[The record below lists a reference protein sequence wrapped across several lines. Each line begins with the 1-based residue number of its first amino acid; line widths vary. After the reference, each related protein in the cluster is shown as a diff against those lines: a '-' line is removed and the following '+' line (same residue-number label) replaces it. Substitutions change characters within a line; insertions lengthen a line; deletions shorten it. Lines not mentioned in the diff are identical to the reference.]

1 MKTDI
6 AMTRGDT
13 KYFTVGIID
22 EAGEKIPFEVG
33 DIVYITVKSDVNTN
47 RITIQKIIE
56 EFNLDGE
63 AEVLIEPED
72 TRLLQFKDYVYDVQY
87 TKSNGEVI
95 TIIKPSK
102 FTILPEVTYD

>member
-13 KYFTVGIID
+13 KHFTINIVN
-22 EAGEKIPFEVG
+22 EVGEKIPFEEN
-33 DIVYITVKSDVNTN
+33 DILYFTVKSDVNTN

-56 EFNLDGE
+56 DFNLDGE
-63 AEVLIEPED
+63 AEVVILPED

-87 TKSNGEVI
+87 TKSDGQVI
-95 TIIKPSK
+95 TIIRPSK